1 MIEEGAD
8 SNIISLLVQSDH
20 LLHCIGNVYLFKE
33 IFLEGSGSSCRELA
47 QWGCTRSSE
56 EEAEL

>member
-1 MIEEGAD
+1 M
-8 SNIISLLVQSDH
+8 QSDH

-56 EEAEL
+56 EQVELWSAPIIPLSNKATS